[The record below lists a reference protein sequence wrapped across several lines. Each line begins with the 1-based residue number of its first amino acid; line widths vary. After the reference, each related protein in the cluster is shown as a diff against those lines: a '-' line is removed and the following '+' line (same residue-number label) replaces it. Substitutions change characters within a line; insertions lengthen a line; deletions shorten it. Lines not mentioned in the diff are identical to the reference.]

1 MEQISEQIKV
11 QDKISRLVKLRQE
24 QISELKLYF
33 DSNNAK
39 YYKDIVKLGPNL
51 SKFESMLTK
60 YQLRVK
66 CENIISL
73 GLSLGKTI
81 DLNNAVK
88 TILLSIKIFEEHINY
103 TKNLKK
109 KKGKTFITK
118 LFEKNN
124 SIPLTQNELIK
135 ERVNISW
142 DKSDSFK
149 KLAIF
154 YDSLFKKDLNT
165 FKDFNDYL
173 IYQKDSKRKEENGF
187 KIDEFSN
194 KLDKVYSN
202 SYSTSNKLYNRMT
215 ISFELDYASTVNS
228 ACDIFFMI
236 YNKMMDKVCYISNLL
251 PYIYELDRYIV
262 YEFIIP
268 CLLDL
273 KKLAEYIT
281 DNEIKSV
288 ENELKKKLNI
298 KPKVVCGE
306 IDNNNYIWVN

>member
-11 QDKISRLVKLRQE
+11 QDKISKLVKTRQE

-33 DSNNAK
+33 DANNTK
-39 YYKDIVKLGPNL
+39 YYKEIVKLGNNL
-51 SKFESMLTK
+51 SKFETMLTK
-60 YQLRVK
+60 YQLRLR

-73 GLSLGKTI
+73 ALSLGKTI

-88 TILLSIKIFEEHINY
+88 TILISIKIFEEHINY
-103 TKNLKK
+103 KNNIKK
-109 KKGKTFITK
+109 KEGKTFITK

-135 ERVNISW
+135 ERVNIFW

-149 KLAIF
+149 KMANF
-154 YDSLFKKDLNT
+154 YDSLFKKDSNT
-165 FKDFNDYL
+165 FKDFNSYL
-173 IYQKDSKRKEENGF
+173 TYQKDSKRKEDNGF
-187 KIDEFSN
+187 KMEDFNN

-202 SYSTSNKLYNRMT
+202 SYSISNKFYNRMS

-262 YEFIIP
+262 KEFIYP
-268 CLLDL
+268 CLCDL
-273 KKLAEYIT
+273 KQLAEYII
-281 DNEIKSV
+281 DNETRIV
-288 ENELKKKLNI
+288 ENELKKFFTFRT
-298 KPKVVCGE
+298 
-306 IDNNNYIWVN
+306 

>member
-1 MEQISEQIKV
+1 MEQISEQIKI
-11 QDKISRLVKLRQE
+11 QDKISKLVKLRQE
-24 QISELKLYF
+24 QISELKLYY
-33 DSNNAK
+33 DSNNNK
-39 YYKDIVKLGPNL
+39 YYKDIVKFGPNL
-51 SKFESMLTK
+51 SKFETMLTR

-88 TILLSIKIFEEHINY
+88 TILLSIKIFEEHLNY
-103 TKNLKK
+103 IKNIKRRE
-109 KKGKTFITK
+109 GKTFITK

-124 SIPLTQNELIK
+124 SIPLNQNELIK

-154 YDSLFKKDLNT
+154 YDSLFKKDLNS

-173 IYQKDSKRKEENGF
+173 VYQKDSKRKENNGF
-187 KIDEFSN
+187 KMDEFNN
-194 KLDKVYSN
+194 KLDKVYTH

-251 PYIYELDRYIV
+251 SYIYELDRYIV
-262 YEFIIP
+262 SEFIGP

-273 KKLAEYIT
+273 KRLAEYIT
-281 DNEIKSV
+281 DNEIKYV
-288 ENELKKKLNI
+288 ENELKKFFNH
-298 KPKVVCGE
+298 
-306 IDNNNYIWVN
+306 

>member
-109 KKGKTFITK
+109 KEGKTFITK

-215 ISFELDYASTVNS
+215 ISFELDYASTVHS

-288 ENELKKKLNI
+288 ENELKKFFNH
-298 KPKVVCGE
+298 
-306 IDNNNYIWVN
+306 

>member
-11 QDKISRLVKLRQE
+11 QDKISKLVKTRQE

-33 DSNNAK
+33 DANNTK
-39 YYKDIVKLGPNL
+39 YYKEIVKLGNNL
-51 SKFESMLTK
+51 SKFETMLTK
-60 YQLRVK
+60 YQLRLR

-73 GLSLGKTI
+73 ALSLGKTI

-88 TILLSIKIFEEHINY
+88 TILISIKIFEEHINY
-103 TKNLKK
+103 KNNIKK
-109 KKGKTFITK
+109 KEGKTFITK

-135 ERVNISW
+135 ERVNIFW

-149 KLAIF
+149 KMANF
-154 YDSLFKKDLNT
+154 YDSLFKKDSNT
-165 FKDFNDYL
+165 FKDFNSYL
-173 IYQKDSKRKEENGF
+173 TYQKDSKRKEDNGF
-187 KIDEFSN
+187 KMEDFNN

-202 SYSTSNKLYNRMT
+202 SYSISNKFYNRMS

-236 YNKMMDKVCYISNLL
+236 YNKMMDKICYVSNLL

-262 YEFIIP
+262 KEFIAP
-268 CLLDL
+268 CANDL
-273 KKLAEYIT
+273 RQLAEYIT
-281 DNEIKSV
+281 EYEVRTV
-288 ENELKKKLNI
+288 ENELKKFFNH
-298 KPKVVCGE
+298 
-306 IDNNNYIWVN
+306 

>member
-39 YYKDIVKLGPNL
+39 YYKDIVKLGQNL

-109 KKGKTFITK
+109 KEGKTFITK

-124 SIPLTQNELIK
+124 SIPLNQNELIK

-288 ENELKKKLNI
+288 ENELKKFFNH
-298 KPKVVCGE
+298 
-306 IDNNNYIWVN
+306 

>member
-24 QISELKLYF
+24 QISELKIYF

-109 KKGKTFITK
+109 KEGKTFITK

-288 ENELKKKLNI
+288 ENELKKFFNH
-298 KPKVVCGE
+298 
-306 IDNNNYIWVN
+306 

>member
-109 KKGKTFITK
+109 KEGKTFITK

-262 YEFIIP
+262 SEFIGP

-273 KKLAEYIT
+273 KRLSEYIT
-281 DNEIKSV
+281 DNEIKYV
-288 ENELKKKLNI
+288 ENELKKFFNH
-298 KPKVVCGE
+298 
-306 IDNNNYIWVN
+306 

>member
-11 QDKISRLVKLRQE
+11 QDKISKLVKTRQE

-33 DSNNAK
+33 DANNTK
-39 YYKDIVKLGPNL
+39 YYKEIVKLGNNL
-51 SKFESMLTK
+51 SKFETMLTK
-60 YQLRVK
+60 YQLRLR

-73 GLSLGKTI
+73 ALSLGKTI

-88 TILLSIKIFEEHINY
+88 TILISIKIFEEHINY
-103 TKNLKK
+103 KNNIKK
-109 KKGKTFITK
+109 KEGKTFITK

-135 ERVNISW
+135 ERVNIFW

-149 KLAIF
+149 KMANF
-154 YDSLFKKDLNT
+154 YDSLFKKDSNT
-165 FKDFNDYL
+165 FKDFNSYL
-173 IYQKDSKRKEENGF
+173 TYQKDSKRKEDNGF
-187 KIDEFSN
+187 KMEDFNN

-202 SYSTSNKLYNRMT
+202 SYSISNKFYNRMS

-236 YNKMMDKVCYISNLL
+236 YNKMMDKICYVSNLL

-262 YEFIIP
+262 KEFIAP
-268 CLLDL
+268 CANDL
-273 KKLAEYIT
+273 RQLAEYIT
-281 DNEIKSV
+281 EYEVRIV
-288 ENELKKKLNI
+288 ENELKKFFNH
-298 KPKVVCGE
+298 
-306 IDNNNYIWVN
+306 

>member
-109 KKGKTFITK
+109 KEGKTFITK

-142 DKSDSFK
+142 DKSDSLK

-165 FKDFNDYL
+165 FKDFTDYL

-288 ENELKKKLNI
+288 ENELKKFFNH
-298 KPKVVCGE
+298 
-306 IDNNNYIWVN
+306 

>member
-109 KKGKTFITK
+109 KEGKTFITK

-281 DNEIKSV
+281 ENEIKYV
-288 ENELKKKLNI
+288 ENELKKFFNH
-298 KPKVVCGE
+298 
-306 IDNNNYIWVN
+306 

>member
-39 YYKDIVKLGPNL
+39 HYKDIVKLGPNL

-109 KKGKTFITK
+109 KEGKTFITK

-288 ENELKKKLNI
+288 ENELKKFFNH
-298 KPKVVCGE
+298 
-306 IDNNNYIWVN
+306 

>member
-39 YYKDIVKLGPNL
+39 YYKDIVILGPNL

-109 KKGKTFITK
+109 KEGKTFITK

-288 ENELKKKLNI
+288 ENELKKFFNH
-298 KPKVVCGE
+298 
-306 IDNNNYIWVN
+306 

>member
-109 KKGKTFITK
+109 KEGKTFITK

-228 ACDIFFMI
+228 ACDVFFMI

-288 ENELKKKLNI
+288 ENELKKFFNH
-298 KPKVVCGE
+298 
-306 IDNNNYIWVN
+306 

>member
-109 KKGKTFITK
+109 KRRENFHYKAF
-118 LFEKNN
+118 
-124 SIPLTQNELIK
+124 
-135 ERVNISW
+135 W
-142 DKSDSFK
+142 K
-149 KLAIF
+149 K
-154 YDSLFKKDLNT
+154 
-165 FKDFNDYL
+165 
-173 IYQKDSKRKEENGF
+173 
-187 KIDEFSN
+187 
-194 KLDKVYSN
+194 
-202 SYSTSNKLYNRMT
+202 
-215 ISFELDYASTVNS
+215 
-228 ACDIFFMI
+228 
-236 YNKMMDKVCYISNLL
+236 
-251 PYIYELDRYIV
+251 
-262 YEFIIP
+262 
-268 CLLDL
+268 
-273 KKLAEYIT
+273 
-281 DNEIKSV
+281 
-288 ENELKKKLNI
+288 
-298 KPKVVCGE
+298 
-306 IDNNNYIWVN
+306 

>member
-109 KKGKTFITK
+109 KEGKTFITK

-154 YDSLFKKDLNT
+154 YDSLFKKDLNI

-288 ENELKKKLNI
+288 ENELKKFFNH
-298 KPKVVCGE
+298 
-306 IDNNNYIWVN
+306 

>member
-1 MEQISEQIKV
+1 MEQISEQINV

-109 KKGKTFITK
+109 KEGKTFITK

-288 ENELKKKLNI
+288 ENELKKFFNH
-298 KPKVVCGE
+298 
-306 IDNNNYIWVN
+306 

>member
-51 SKFESMLTK
+51 SKFELMLTK

-109 KKGKTFITK
+109 KEGKTFITK

-288 ENELKKKLNI
+288 ENELKKFFNH
-298 KPKVVCGE
+298 
-306 IDNNNYIWVN
+306 